1 MVNTSLKGQLKERQA
16 REELARDGW
25 IIGFKSIRTKYMSQD
40 LFNIFDIMCYQNKDC
55 QRLRRY
61 ISVKHLG
68 NSNYYLSHQ
77 REIKEFKDTYGK
89 EGESF
94 ELWLWEE
101 RKGWKKIVL

>member
-16 REELARDGW
+16 REELASEGW
-25 IIGFKSIRTKYMSQD
+25 IIGFKAVRAKYMSQD
-40 LFNIFDIMCYQNKDC
+40 LFGLFDIMCYKNENC
-55 QRLRRY
+55 QRFRKY

-77 REIKEFKDTYGK
+77 REITGFKNNFGK

-101 RKGWKKIVL
+101 RKGWKKIIL